1 MLFFVFLTVFDE
13 YLWYLDGNIISNH
26 KSVVR
31 MRSLERG
38 MVIDEL
44 GLGKVWVNVGRVYT

>member
-13 YLWYLDGNIISNH
+13 YLWYLDGNIINNH